1 MPLDKLKRIIRDSSG
16 LVPPPKPAVPTV
28 QHAFPLVAK
37 SQAMRDL
44 VENCFDQ
51 ARQGRYVALA
61 GHKDD
66 LLEAP
71 SFFLHLSDRLGL
83 AKRLTVGQGRE
94 AMDFKTAVFKGMDSV
109 FVPSARQIPW
119 GVQHTLADERF
130 PVFGLLLFVINIP
143 CQESANGVLCP
154 DLKARCGDALLRWP
168 GWAEREADR
177 QDLVRNACGLL
188 STGFGQ
194 DVTLEQGAIQ
204 AYAARHWKTVGHM
217 VKAIHADMVR
227 TAPTNG
233 AIRLMA
239 HVTPSAP

>member
-83 AKRLTVGQGRE
+83 AKRLTVGQG
-94 AMDFKTAVFKGMDSV
+94 
-109 FVPSARQIPW
+109 RQIPW